1 MPESQDTVPELFF
14 LKYKGVPS
22 PWEIILQAKRL
33 GFKCKK
39 YANWSEVHAT
49 SDSRQILKA
58 VGDSLIDSEEF
69 DIAYYPELSQ
79 IWERVQR
86 WAKDKDGFSLE
97 PDLLPEY
104 EKLARLADVGS
115 KTPNVVDLIIDEF
128 GLSSDS
134 ISIDDRW
141 MIFLSICI
149 YNFFHSKKRYE
160 YALNLV
166 AGVEINKDRPEAFIE
181 SVGNF
186 ITALYLSAGFDTSTF
201 SNKEVIPYFIREL
214 GLPSEPLSVKREVGK
229 KATSLPKVWV
239 QRYEGTQLELV
250 KFDYS
255 NGDIFIR
262 LNKANRVFSQG
273 SELGQLLSSDV
284 YWTLIGKTIETNIS
298 QIDEI
303 QDFYNTFAR
312 HLRSTTQ

>member
-1 MPESQDTVPELFF
+1 MSEIQDTVPELYF

-22 PWEIILQAKRL
+22 PWEIISQAKRL

-49 SDSRQILKA
+49 SDSRQTLKA

-79 IWERVQR
+79 IWEKVQR

-104 EKLARLADVGS
+104 EKLARLVDVGS
-115 KTPNVVDLIIDEF
+115 KTPNVVDLMINEF
-128 GLSSDS
+128 GFKCDS
-134 ISIDDRW
+134 IDINDRW
-141 MIFLSICI
+141 LVFLSICT
-149 YNFFHSKKRYE
+149 YNFFQSKKRYE

-166 AGVEINKDRPEAFIE
+166 QSLEVNKSKPEAFID
-181 SVGNF
+181 SVGGLL
-186 ITALYLSAGFDTSTF
+186 TALYLIAGFDTSTF
-201 SNKEVIPYFIREL
+201 SGKEVIPYFIGEL
-214 GLPSEPLSVKREVGK
+214 GLASEPHIIERDSSVKVS
-229 KATSLPKVWV
+229 SLPKIWV
-239 QRYEGTQLELV
+239 ERYEGTQLELV
-250 KFDYS
+250 KFEYS
-255 NGDIFIR
+255 DGDIFVR
-262 LNKANRVFSQG
+262 VNKANRVFSKDSQ
-273 SELGQLLSSDV
+273 LGQLLSSEA
-284 YWTLIGKTIETNIS
+284 YWSLVGKTIETNIS

-312 HLRSTTQ
+312 HLRAET